1 MPQDS
6 KGERDEKEKK
16 ERAMGSKDKENH
28 VIFPKEMYLQP
39 QNNSTYTEEL

>member
-16 ERAMGSKDKENH
+16 ERVMGLKDKENH